1 MISNTFSSNENK
13 KIIISIIQEN
23 ITSKFKKYINISS
36 DENNKYIID
45 ETIKY
50 VLSQVNPTPPKG
62 IAEKDYL
69 NMMNKKVCNTVIP
82 VIEQKIELENSN
94 NVNTN
99 ISKNNNS
106 KTNLINKNDNVGN
119 NKQKVKDHEN
129 IFDEL
134 LIKNYEVP
142 EIIEYPKPSF
152 ESNQIKSNNF
162 IDSKIKTLESE
173 RSELTPKVKPID
185 FSIKNEE
192 KNNTMQMYNNLLT
205 NYNKPLE
212 NNNISSNNI
221 NNDNYAY
228 TQNKLTPI
236 NMLNNNTLNGHT
248 SSIPVS
254 KTGSMEDLSAR
265 GASVQNIQGIDD
277 IIEQFDGNSY
287 NNSNKLDNLSNK
299 LNNLSNKLN
308 NNGPHFSNIYD
319 KESDHF
325 LVTEPDF
332 EIINKNYYIIFD
344 SSIRDLEEY
353 PNQTSFQIKFS
364 PAPTNYLYN
373 NYYDKN
379 NILIIKEKNI
389 SHGDGSSVL
398 ETFDNIVSISCKTVN
413 APLNIIYTGLTDP
426 LEKNSINGTNIFK
439 DPYIYLTI
447 PELRG
452 PYQGGST
459 ITRNAFSKL
468 EMDYSSNT
476 NSNGINV
483 LSTFTNLRTADPYEY
498 FINDPVTLGK
508 LDKMT
513 LNLYNRNGQ
522 LFNFGIDKLFIK
534 SFQPGNQIY
543 NGYCGNSFTSTIITI
558 ENKNPEYTKYC
569 SLYSITGDCTI
580 LNSHPIQTGDLLY
593 FYDTLGTPDEIA
605 FLESN
610 VNIVKVKQEKNT
622 NRIIISLYYNYV
634 NPTTKKSEKVLVNMS
649 QIIPQ
654 TNFNNYYIVF
664 VDQTNT
670 NHYLKVYRFTN
681 DGIITEDISNRNI
694 LTKSIKIGIIKANLR
709 GTNSEDG
716 YSLIS
721 KNGFR
726 AINVGT
732 TINTQWQVEIDFPYE
747 NLSKYF
753 KDPNLYKDSQIFLI
767 QDKLQVSY
775 TFVISTAI
783 KSYREVKSKLNES
796 GNN

>member
-1 MISNTFSSNENK
+1 MISNIFSSNQNK
-13 KIIISIIQEN
+13 KIIISNIQEN
-23 ITSKFKKYINISS
+23 INTKFKKYINISS
-36 DENNKYIID
+36 DEHNKYIID

-50 VLSQVNPTPPKG
+50 VLSQVNPSPPKG
-62 IAEKDYL
+62 ISENDYL

-82 VIEQKIELENSN
+82 VIEQKIELENNYN
-94 NVNTN
+94 N
-99 ISKNNNS
+99 KNNNS
-106 KTNLINKNDNVGN
+106 NSKSNSNKSVIIN
-119 NKQKVKDHEN
+119 NKQEVKDHEN
-129 IFDEL
+129 IFDQL

-152 ESNQIKSNNF
+152 ETNQVKSNNF
-162 IDSKIKTLESE
+162 IDTKIKNLENE
-173 RSELTPKVKPID
+173 RSELTPKIKPID

-205 NYNKPLE
+205 NYSNPLD
-212 NNNISSNNI
+212 NNNYEKNYEKNYENKLTPI
-221 NNDNYAY
+221 NMLNDDATYTY

-236 NMLNNNTLNGHT
+236 NKLKENNSKTIEATLNF
-248 SSIPVS
+248 
-254 KTGSMEDLSAR
+254 R
-265 GASVQNIQGIDD
+265 GIDD
-277 IIEQFDGNSY
+277 IIETFDGNSFI
-287 NNSNKLDNLSNK
+287 NNMNNNKMN
-299 LNNLSNKLN
+299 LNNANN
-308 NNGPHFSNIYD
+308 MNNGPNFSNIYD
-319 KESDHF
+319 KESDNF

-332 EIINKNYYIIFD
+332 EIIQKKYYIIFD
-344 SSIRDLEEY
+344 SGNRDFDEY
-353 PNQTSFQIKFS
+353 PNQSSFQIKFA
-364 PAPTNYLYN
+364 PAQSNYLYN

-379 NILIIKEKNI
+379 NTLIIKEKNI
-389 SHGDGSSVL
+389 SQGDGSSVL
-398 ETFDNIVSISCKTVN
+398 ETFDNIISISCKTANV
-413 APLNIIYTGLTDP
+413 PLNIIYTGLTDP
-426 LEKNSINGTNIFK
+426 LIKNNTVGTNIYK
-439 DPYIYLTI
+439 NPYIYLII

-452 PYQGGST
+452 PYQGGNNISK
-459 ITRNAFSKL
+459 NAFSKF
-468 EMDYSSNT
+468 EMEYSANT
-476 NSNGINV
+476 NSSGTDIN
-483 LSTFTNLRTADPYEY
+483 SAFSNLKTADEHEY

-522 LFNFGIDKLFIK
+522 LYNFGIDKLFIK

-569 SLYSITGDCTI
+569 SLYSITGDCAV
-580 LNSHPIQTGDLLY
+580 LNSHPIQNGDLLY
-593 FYDTLGTPDEIA
+593 FFDTLVAAEEIA

-610 VNIVKVKQEKNT
+610 INIVKIKQEKNS

-634 NPTTKKSEKVLVNMS
+634 NLNLKKNEKVLVDMR

-670 NHYLKVYRFTN
+670 NYYLKIYGFTN
-681 DGIITEDISNRNI
+681 DGVITEDISNRNI

-709 GTNSEDG
+709 GTNSDDT

-721 KNGFR
+721 KYGFR
-726 AINVGT
+726 AISVGT
-732 TINTQWQVEIDFPYE
+732 TTDTQWQVEIDFPYE
-747 NLSKYF
+747 NLSKYY

-775 TFVISTAI
+775 TFIITTAI
-783 KSYREVKSKLNES
+783 KSYKEVKSKLNES

>member
-13 KIIISIIQEN
+13 KIILSIIQEN
-23 ITSKFKKYINISS
+23 ITTKFKKYINISS
-36 DENNKYIID
+36 DQNNKYIID

-50 VLSQVNPTPPKG
+50 VLSQVNPVPPKG

-82 VIEQKIELENSN
+82 VIEQKIELEN
-94 NVNTN
+94 
-99 ISKNNNS
+99 
-106 KTNLINKNDNVGN
+106 INKNINKNININNTSKSNLVSINKSDNVNNNIN

-129 IFDEL
+129 IFDQL
-134 LIKNYEVP
+134 LIKNYEIP

-152 ESNQIKSNNF
+152 ETNQVKTSNF
-162 IDSKIKTLESE
+162 IDTKIKTLENE
-173 RSELTPKVKPID
+173 RSELNPKIKPID

-212 NNNISSNNI
+212 NVNNI
-221 NNDNYAY
+221 NDNYVY

-236 NMLNNNTLNGHT
+236 NMLNYDSNQQNKMN
-248 SSIPVS
+248 
-254 KTGSMEDLSAR
+254 
-265 GASVQNIQGIDD
+265 SVENIKGIDD
-277 IIEQFDGNSY
+277 VIEEFNPNLY
-287 NNSNKLDNLSNK
+287 INNINKNIE
-299 LNNLSNKLN
+299 
-308 NNGPHFSNIYD
+308 NNGKNFSNVYD
-319 KESDHF
+319 KEADHF

-332 EIINKNYYIIFD
+332 EIINKNFYVIFD
-344 SSIRDLEEY
+344 SSIRDFEEY
-353 PNQTSFQIKFS
+353 PNQTSFQIKFA

-379 NILIIKEKNI
+379 NVLIIKEKNI
-389 SHGDGSSVL
+389 FHGDGSSVL
-398 ETFDNIVSISCKTVN
+398 ETFDNIISISCKTVN
-413 APLNIIYTGLTDP
+413 APLNIIYTGLTNP
-426 LEKNSINGTNIFK
+426 LVKDSTNGINIFK

-468 EMDYSSNT
+468 EMDYSANT
-476 NSNGINV
+476 NANGINV

-513 LNLYNRNGQ
+513 LNLYNRTGQ
-522 LFNFGIDKLFIK
+522 LYNFGIDKLYIK

-569 SLYSITGDCTI
+569 SLYSITGDCTV
-580 LNSHPIQTGDLLY
+580 LNSHPIQNGDLLY

-610 VNIVKVKQEKNT
+610 INIVKVKQEKNS
-622 NRIIISLYYNYV
+622 NKIIISLYYNYV
-634 NPTTKKSEKVLVNMS
+634 NPTTKKSEKILVDIS

-654 TNFNNYYIVF
+654 TNFNNYYMVF

-670 NHYLKVYRFTN
+670 NHYLKIYGFTN
-681 DGIITEDISNRNI
+681 DGVITEDIANRNI

-709 GTNSEDG
+709 GINSDDT

-726 AINVGT
+726 TINVGT
-732 TINTQWQVEIDFPYE
+732 TADTQWQVEIDFPYE

>member
-13 KIIISIIQEN
+13 KIILSIIQEN
-23 ITSKFKKYINISS
+23 ITTKFKKYINISS
-36 DENNKYIID
+36 DENNKYIIN

-62 IAEKDYL
+62 ITEKDYL

-82 VIEQKIELENSN
+82 VIEQKIELENNNTKSN
-94 NVNTN
+94 LVSVNKTDNANTN
-99 ISKNNNS
+99 NI
-106 KTNLINKNDNVGN
+106 N

-129 IFDEL
+129 IFDQL
-134 LIKNYEVP
+134 LIKNYEIP
-142 EIIEYPKPSF
+142 ELIEYPKPSF
-152 ESNQIKSNNF
+152 ETNQVKTSNF
-162 IDSKIKTLESE
+162 IDTKIKTLENE
-173 RSELTPKVKPID
+173 RSELTPKIKPID

-212 NNNISSNNI
+212 NVNNVNNVNNI
-221 NNDNYAY
+221 NVNDNYVY

-236 NMLNNNTLNGHT
+236 NMLNNT
-248 SSIPVS
+248 
-254 KTGSMEDLSAR
+254 
-265 GASVQNIQGIDD
+265 QNVQGIDD

-287 NNSNKLDNLSNK
+287 NNSIKLD
-299 LNNLSNKLN
+299 NLSNKLN

-319 KESDHF
+319 KEADRF

-332 EIINKNYYIIFD
+332 EIINKNFYVIFD
-344 SSIRDLEEY
+344 SSIRDFEEY
-353 PNQTSFQIKFS
+353 PNQTSFQIKFA

-379 NILIIKEKNI
+379 NVLIIKEKNI
-389 SHGDGSSVL
+389 FHGDGSSVL

-413 APLNIIYTGLTDP
+413 APLNIIYTGLTNP
-426 LEKNSINGTNIFK
+426 LVKDNTNGTNIFK

-476 NSNGINV
+476 NGNGINV

-513 LNLYNRNGQ
+513 LNLYNRTGQ
-522 LFNFGIDKLFIK
+522 LYNFGIDKLYIK
-534 SFQPGNQIY
+534 SFQAGNQIY

-569 SLYSITGDCTI
+569 SLYSITGDCTV
-580 LNSHPIQTGDLLY
+580 LNSHPIQNGDLLY

-610 VNIVKVKQEKNT
+610 INIVKVKQEKNS

-634 NPTTKKSEKVLVNMS
+634 NPTTKKNEKVLVDIR
-649 QIIPQ
+649 QIIPN
-654 TNFNNYYIVF
+654 TNFNGYYMVF

-670 NHYLKVYRFTN
+670 NHYLKVYGFTD
-681 DGIITEDISNRNI
+681 DGVITEDISNRNI
-694 LTKSIKIGIIKANLR
+694 LTKSIKIGIVKANLR

-726 AINVGT
+726 TINVGT
-732 TINTQWQVEIDFPYE
+732 TTDTQWQVEIDFPYE

>member
-13 KIIISIIQEN
+13 KIILSIIQEN
-23 ITSKFKKYINISS
+23 ITTKFKKYINISS
-36 DENNKYIID
+36 DQNNKYIID

-50 VLSQVNPTPPKG
+50 VLSQVNPVPPKG

-82 VIEQKIELENSN
+82 VIEQKIELEN
-94 NVNTN
+94 
-99 ISKNNNS
+99 
-106 KTNLINKNDNVGN
+106 INKNINKNININNTSKSNLVSINKSDNVNNNIN
-119 NKQKVKDHEN
+119 NKHKVKDHEN
-129 IFDEL
+129 IFDQL
-134 LIKNYEVP
+134 LIKNYEIP

-152 ESNQIKSNNF
+152 ETNQVKTSNF
-162 IDSKIKTLESE
+162 IDTKIKTLENE
-173 RSELTPKVKPID
+173 RSELNPKIKPID

-212 NNNISSNNI
+212 NVNNI
-221 NNDNYAY
+221 NDNYVY

-236 NMLNNNTLNGHT
+236 NMLNYDSNQQNKMN
-248 SSIPVS
+248 
-254 KTGSMEDLSAR
+254 
-265 GASVQNIQGIDD
+265 SVENIKGIDD
-277 IIEQFDGNSY
+277 VIEEFNPNLY
-287 NNSNKLDNLSNK
+287 INNINKNIE
-299 LNNLSNKLN
+299 
-308 NNGPHFSNIYD
+308 NNGKNFSNVYD
-319 KESDHF
+319 KEADHF

-332 EIINKNYYIIFD
+332 EIINKNFYVIFD
-344 SSIRDLEEY
+344 SSIRDFEEY
-353 PNQTSFQIKFS
+353 PNQTSFQIKFA

-379 NILIIKEKNI
+379 NVLIIKEKNI
-389 SHGDGSSVL
+389 FHGDGSSVL
-398 ETFDNIVSISCKTVN
+398 ETFDNIISISCKTVN
-413 APLNIIYTGLTDP
+413 APLNIIYTGLTNP
-426 LEKNSINGTNIFK
+426 LVKDSTNGINIFK

-468 EMDYSSNT
+468 EMDYSANT
-476 NSNGINV
+476 NANGINV

-513 LNLYNRNGQ
+513 LNLYNRTGQ
-522 LFNFGIDKLFIK
+522 LYNFGIDKLYIK

-569 SLYSITGDCTI
+569 SLYSITGDCTV
-580 LNSHPIQTGDLLY
+580 LNSHPIQNGDLLY

-610 VNIVKVKQEKNT
+610 INIVKVKQEKNS
-622 NRIIISLYYNYV
+622 NKIIISLYYNYV
-634 NPTTKKSEKVLVNMS
+634 NPTTKKSEKILVDIS

-654 TNFNNYYIVF
+654 TNFNNYYMVF

-670 NHYLKVYRFTN
+670 NHYLKIYGFTN
-681 DGIITEDISNRNI
+681 DGVITEDIANRNI

-709 GTNSEDG
+709 GINSDDT

-726 AINVGT
+726 TINVGT
-732 TINTQWQVEIDFPYE
+732 TADTQWQVEIDFPYE